1 MSDNPELN
9 YYQSVVDDLRVSNE
23 RFHDELDAVR
33 REVIILRRIIAT
45 TMLYLSSMDE
55 NSPLDEG
62 DLLLDMS
69 RQIKQYQTFRKDK
82 P

>member
-23 RFHDELDAVR
+23 RFHEELNTT
-33 REVIILRRIIAT
+33 REELVILRRIIAT
-45 TMLYLSSMDE
+45 ATLYISSLNDD
-55 NSPLDEG
+55 NNLDEG

-69 RQIKQYQTFRKDK
+69 RQMKQYQAWRKDR
-82 P
+82 

>member
-1 MSDNPELN
+1 MSESPELS

-23 RFHDELDAVR
+23 RFHEELNTVR
-33 REVIILRRIIAT
+33 EELAILRRIIAT
-45 TMLYLSSMDE
+45 ATLYLSSLDE
-55 NSPLDEG
+55 DNNLDEG
-62 DLLLDMS
+62 DLLLDLG